1 MTDQTPTLT
10 EHGKDASKTVRGSA
24 TILPFRQKACAAD
37 ADELRASVQAD
48 RDTVLAKLWQALST
62 DGLVNHYQPQ
72 YELDSGEIVAMEA
85 LVRLKDRDGS
95 LIFPDRF
102 IGHAEESGLIVPLSR
117 TVIRTACRDLAHWRA
132 EGLRIERISI
142 NLSAHQVNID
152 HDLPEYV
159 HTTAAGFGLTLK
171 DLEFELTERQA
182 LQADG
187 PGMRNMRTLSA
198 MGARLAIDD
207 FGTGFSSVAYLM
219 ELPIDTVKFDRSM
232 IDRLPSDG
240 MAQHMI
246 RKLLE
251 MAQELGMTTVGE
263 GIETDEQDEVLRG
276 FGCELGQG
284 YLVARPMSAKAT
296 RTFLREAK
304 SAG

>member
-1 MTDQTPTLT
+1 MTDQIPTLT
-10 EHGKDASKTVRGSA
+10 DSNTEGNKMPRASA
-24 TILPFRQKACAAD
+24 TILPFRQKAGAG
-37 ADELRASVQAD
+37 ADELRARDQDD
-48 RDTVLAKLWQALST
+48 RDRVLAKLWQALSNG
-62 DGLVNHYQPQ
+62 GLVNHYQPQ
-72 YELDSGEIVAMEA
+72 YELHSGEIVAMEA
-85 LVRLKDRDGS
+85 LVRLKDWDGS
-95 LIFPDRF
+95 LVFPDRF

-132 EGLRIERISI
+132 EGIRIERISI

-152 HDLPEYV
+152 HDLPNFV
-159 HTTAAGFGLTLK
+159 HATAAGFGLTLS

-187 PGMRNMRTLSA
+187 PGVRNLRTLST

-232 IDRLPSDG
+232 INRLPNEA

-263 GIETDEQDEVLRG
+263 GIETDEQGEILSE

-296 RTFLREAK
+296 RSFLKEAK
-304 SAG
+304 SSR